1 MDCSFTLVRHSG
13 RNVGRAPAR
22 RDRGDETWLGEFSCR
37 RAPVAYRPPMT
48 NSASWVELVGDVIV
62 ARLRGETSE
71 ALLRQVQEQV
81 LELAADSG
89 RSRVLLDVLEMT
101 PPPVE
106 LTFVQRKLDEDHRAS
121 GLRRAIVVPNSRL
134 AYLAR
139 LAFGEGD
146 YRVFYNDMIAAVK
159 WLGKEDAAGPTA

>member
-1 MDCSFTLVRHSG
+1 M
-13 RNVGRAPAR
+13 
-22 RDRGDETWLGEFSCR
+22 
-37 RAPVAYRPPMT
+37 AYRDAMT
-48 NSASWVELVGDVIV
+48 SSSSWVELVGDVIV

-71 ALLRQVQEQV
+71 ELLRQVQKEV
-81 LELAADSG
+81 LDLAVDSG

-106 LTFVQRKLDEDHRAS
+106 LTFVQRKLDEDRRAWR
-121 GLRRAIVVPNSRL
+121 LRRAIVVPNSRL

-159 WLGKEDAAGPTA
+159 WLSEEDPPIPPS